1 MSDILNAIQEAGH
14 AIPSDIE
21 RMMSLDSEEL
31 EFSNMDDDY
40 LRSEYTGRETK
51 RSW

>member
-1 MSDILNAIQEAGH
+1 MSDILNAIEEAGH
-14 AIPSDIE
+14 AIPASID
-21 RMMSLDSEEL
+21 RLMNLDPEEY